1 MNDKNMED
9 KIVVDTVG
17 SGVGT
22 RRGFNL
28 FRKGV
33 VGMEKMCYA
42 IEPAIHMLQAE
53 MDAKKDDNLTMLGNA
68 VIQYVS
74 AHPEEST
81 KISADKTLTHCFA
94 FLRKRAEGRKN
105 NQVGIAGMDDVMDY
119 FGFSGSAP
127 TAAAVPGD
135 AGREPQAIA
144 PSQEA
149 VPTAHFSVDDLFED

>member
-1 MNDKNMED
+1 MRSAW
-9 KIVVDTVG
+9 V
-17 SGVGT
+17 
-22 RRGFNL
+22 FNL

-33 VGMEKMCYA
+33 AGMEKTCYA

-53 MDAKKDDNLTMLGNA
+53 MDEKKDANLTMIGNA

-74 AHPEEST
+74 AHPEERT
-81 KISADKTLTHCFA
+81 KISADKTLAHCFA

-127 TAAAVPGD
+127 TTTAVPGE

-149 VPTAHFSVDDLFED
+149 VPAAHFSVDELFED